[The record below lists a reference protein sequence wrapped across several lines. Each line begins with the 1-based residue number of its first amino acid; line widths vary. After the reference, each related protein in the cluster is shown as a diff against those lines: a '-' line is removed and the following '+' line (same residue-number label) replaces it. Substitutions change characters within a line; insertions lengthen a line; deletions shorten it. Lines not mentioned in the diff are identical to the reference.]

1 MRFFHLVG
9 ELASGVALMLF
20 VPLAALVVG
29 IPIVLLVRL
38 ILEAFERL

>member
-1 MRFFHLVG
+1 MRVFHLLG

-20 VPLAALVVG
+20 VPLAALAIG

-38 ILEAFERL
+38 VLYAFEQL